1 MLRASDAETMVAN
14 LQSVD
19 GLRED
24 IVRMGGEGQRSAV
37 LVGTRYATRDMRR
50 GRGRGGGDECDYG
63 VFEVRTGIES
73 TNSELRAAQTL
84 LRAVVTRGTMRGG
97 GIADFEI

>member
-50 GRGRGGGDECDYG
+50 GRGREEETNATMVYSKGGQESSPLTPNY
-63 VFEVRTGIES
+63 VR
-73 TNSELRAAQTL
+73 R
-84 LRAVVTRGTMRGG
+84 RPY
-97 GIADFEI
+97 